1 LVADDNDVM
10 TRHDLKIASL
20 LGRDGCCKQAQ
31 IAGNCRKRCSLMC
44 PFLFR
49 DGWAMS
55 KNAEDLVD
63 WFCWFVAGCSSKLG
77 FCSNLSGQPRMSEH
91 Q

>member
-1 LVADDNDVM
+1 M
-10 TRHDLKIASL
+10 
-20 LGRDGCCKQAQ
+20 
-31 IAGNCRKRCSLMC
+31 MC
-44 PFLFR
+44 PFLFL
-49 DGWAMS
+49 DGWEMS

-77 FCSNLSGQPRMSEH
+77 FCSNLSGQPCVSEH